1 MTTTRE
7 SLKYPIEIVDE
18 YLRMDLGS
26 LFVRELNPFG
36 FAVKTAAAIGY
47 STDDFIPFYKEI
59 LNYVIDINRKGRTFS
74 EAFAAM
80 ILTKILTP
88 WPIGF
93 VDLQSPSGAGIG
105 VALYNYDGEVYASD
119 ESRMLAEVGDYT
131 FRLGNV
137 LEDSY
142 EEIFFGE
149 TMQNIAAASC
159 NEALAGCSDCAY
171 QTYCGA
177 DPVRHYR
184 TQGDLFGNRAMNDG
198 FCRKNMSIIKYLL
211 DLIIDADD
219 DLERIFWAWINRED
233 VNRMWATT

>member
-1 MTTTRE
+1 MLPT
-7 SLKYPIEIVDE
+7 L
-18 YLRMDLGS
+18 
-26 LFVRELNPFG
+26 
-36 FAVKTAAAIGY
+36 
-47 STDDFIPFYKEI
+47 STSAYT
-59 LNYVIDINRKGRTFS
+59 YATIDIININRAGRTFS
-74 EAFAAM
+74 EAYASM

-105 VALYNYDGEVYASD
+105 VVLYNYDGNVYASD

-131 FRLGNV
+131 FQLGNV

-142 EEIFFGE
+142 RDIFFGD
-149 TMQNIAAASC
+149 TMQRIAAASC

-184 TQGDLFGNRAMNDG
+184 TQGDIFGNRANSAY
-198 FCRKNMSIIKYLL
+198 CRKNMAIIKHLF
-211 DLIIDADD
+211 DLVIAGDQ
-219 DLERIFWAWINRED
+219 DLERIFWAWINHDD
-233 VNRMWATT
+233 VNRLRLQGESDGAEAHA